1 MRNLT
6 FDLREKHM
14 TSAFKKFGKI
24 LEVTVPLN
32 PSTNQNRGFAF
43 VEFETRQMATN
54 AIAEMHGSKYKGR
67 NLTVE
72 FSVDKKTYEQRI
84 QNIVGHTKMERNDA
98 IKPTSIKAQIKTNEK
113 EIADKKEAARVEAK
127 AAAEIEANK
136 TKTQLRKEKRER
148 QAKERAAAKE
158 QEGNE

>member
-1 MRNLT
+1 
-6 FDLREKHM
+6 
-14 TSAFKKFGKI
+14 
-24 LEVTVPLN
+24 
-32 PSTNQNRGFAF
+32 
-43 VEFETRQMATN
+43 MATN
-54 AIAEMHGSKYKGR
+54 AITEMHGSKYKGR

-98 IKPTSIKAQIKTNEK
+98 IKPTSVKAQIKTNEK

-148 QAKERAAAKE
+148 QAKERAAAAAKE
-158 QEGNE
+158 EAGGEQVELEAPKPKQADKSTAKAEEGGEQK